1 MKFKLGFENIIKIQG
16 LTISLIGF
24 ISICGW
30 LSNILILSSFSKES
44 IPMAPDTALI
54 FVTYGII
61 LILNSYKS
69 SNHNYK
75 TATKILI
82 VLFTIYGFLKSL
94 EFFINIDLT
103 FENYLFPITEKL
115 GLFPLKRMS
124 PVTGFLFLTVGIS
137 FLIKIKYGEYRKTNN
152 LISIL
157 GLLIAFLGFTVI
169 LGHLFQTPLLYESKI
184 IPMALTTAICFLSLG
199 ASIVFIG
206 GRKNIITKQF
216 VGKTSYNIL
225 IRTII
230 PILFTVILAQG
241 LILRDFNH
249 TKIINYAF
257 LSAILSL
264 FLIIITSIIIIQAS
278 KTVFRNA
285 IIAENKSKQAEATI
299 QIKNELL
306 KFTGE
311 VAKIGGWEYITKT
324 QESTFTDEVAKIFEL
339 EPNQELNNEL
349 LAKFFNPDSKKDYDI
364 ALKKAIKNAFSY
376 DLELNII
383 TNTGKQKCI
392 RAIGIPISED
402 SKVVKIRGVIH
413 DITEESKY
421 EKKQQFI
428 TTVLSLLNNSNEW
441 DSLIS
446 DILLRIKEFFSIDAI
461 AIRINDGKDFPY
473 YKTIGFPDEFLS
485 SEQFI
490 CSRNADGE
498 ILFEQDKKP
507 VFECYCGAVING
519 KTDSTKPY
527 YTPYGSFLLNGSNF
541 LNRYIQKKDLP
552 FKFRNRC
559 VREYE
564 STALIPLRSDNEII
578 GLLQLNDKH
587 KNMFPYETISFIE
600 EIGSLIGIAFKKIQ
614 TENLIRDNEKRF
626 RTIFESAAV
635 GVALLNLNTWKP
647 IEINKKFCTILGYS
661 QTEILNINLQDITH
675 EEDKSDYSDLLE
687 LALKDGIREYSTV
700 KRYYHKNG
708 SIVWVNLFISSIPVN
723 DDTSKYIIAV
733 AEDISAHKAI
743 ERALRDSMEHF
754 RSITQTAGDAIISM
768 DQEGKIITWNNA
780 ATSIF
785 GYAEE
790 EAIGLTLH
798 NLIVPNKNKSKASE
812 GLHKFIQNGEG
823 PVIGKTL
830 EVEALTKGG
839 KLIPVELSVSSFKKG
854 NQWHATG
861 IVRDITERKN
871 AEWSINKR
879 VKEIQCLQN
888 ITRITDKENLTLGK
902 FINKVVHLIPTGFQF
917 PEKTNCSIV
926 IKDRTFQTDSFAEN
940 ESSFKINIVNK
951 NKQIGHIEICFSAYS
966 FDTNK
971 DQILKEEKGLI
982 ATISKILSE
991 FIERKRREQI
1001 QKIIYN
1007 SAIAVD
1013 SSNSLADLIEYIK
1026 NQIGLL
1032 IDTTNFFVA
1041 LYDEETDSISLPY
1054 HKDQKDSI
1062 IKFPAGKTLTKHV
1075 IKTQKPLLI
1084 TKKQIE
1090 EFENLGVIEAIGN
1103 KAAVW
1108 LGVPL
1113 IVKGKITGIF
1123 AVQSYDDEH
1132 AYDLDDLEML
1142 EFISRQ
1148 VSISI
1153 ERKKVEQDLKAALAK
1168 TMESD
1173 RLKST
1178 FLATMS
1184 HELRTPLNAV
1194 IGFSEMLQTEVET
1207 NKVNEY
1213 ASIINN
1219 SGLNLLEIIE
1229 DIFDITLL
1237 ESGEVKVSN
1246 NEFSL
1251 SPLMDDIKDTVNL
1264 EREKL
1269 GKQIIDVK
1277 FNPPQN
1283 LNTLTINT
1291 DRSKLK
1297 QILINLIKNALKF
1310 TFEGYVE
1317 YGLSIEKIDNVI
1329 MFYVKDT
1336 GIGIRQEDSEII
1348 FENFRQVDDSNTRI
1362 FGGTGLGLSV
1372 AKKYSEMIG
1381 GKIWVESKFGEG
1393 STFYLT
1399 LPYIEHIAKTAKIRV
1414 EQSMSPKFPGKTIL
1428 IAEDEYSNYE
1438 LLIVY
1443 LEDLE
1448 VKTLWARDG
1457 EEAVSICES
1466 NSNIDLVLMDIKMP
1480 KMNGLDATSKIRKSR
1495 PNLPIIAQTAFVL
1508 HGDDAKAFEAGCNDY
1523 IGKPIKRRDLYTLL
1537 SKYLQD

>member
-1 MKFKLGFENIIKIQG
+1 MKPIFSFENTIRIQG
-16 LTISLIGF
+16 SIIALISLI
-24 ISICGW
+24 SIYGW
-30 LSNILILSSFSKES
+30 LNNILILSSFSKES
-44 IPMAPDTALI
+44 IPMALDSAFI
-54 FVTYGII
+54 FIIYGII
-61 LILNSYKS
+61 LIIRSHKS
-69 SNHNYK
+69 SNYK
-75 TATKILI
+75 SKIATI
-82 VLFTIYGFLKSL
+82 VSIAVFTIYGFLKSA
-94 EFFINIDLT
+94 EFFVNIDLT

-115 GLFPLKRMS
+115 GPFPLKRMS
-124 PVTGFLFLTVGIS
+124 PVTGFLFLIVGIS

-157 GLLIAFLGFTVI
+157 GLLVAFLGFTVI

-199 ASIVFIG
+199 VSIVFIG

-216 VGKTSYNIL
+216 VGKTPYNIL

-230 PILFTVILAQG
+230 PILFTVILVQG
-241 LILRDFNH
+241 LILRDFGH

-264 FLIIITSIIIIQAS
+264 ILIIITSIIIIQTS

-285 IIAENKSKQAEATI
+285 IIAENKSKQAEAMI

-311 VAKIGGWEYITKT
+311 IAKIGGWEYITET
-324 QESTFTDEVAKIFEL
+324 HESTFTDEVAKIFEL
-339 EPNQELNNEL
+339 DPNQELNTDL
-349 LAKFFNPDSKKDYDI
+349 LAKFFKSDSKKDYDI
-364 ALKKAIKNAFSY
+364 ALKNAIKNAFSY

-413 DITEESKY
+413 DITEENEY
-421 EKKQQFI
+421 EKKQQFLKTI
-428 TTVLSLLNNSNEW
+428 LSLLNNSNEW
-441 DSLIS
+441 NSLIS
-446 DILLRIKEFFSIDAI
+446 NILLRIKEFFNIDAI

-473 YKTIGFPDEFLS
+473 YKTIGFPDEFLG

-507 VFECYCGAVING
+507 VFECYCGAVIND

-527 YTPYGSFLLNGSNF
+527 YTPYGSFLLNGSIF
-541 LNRYIQKKDLP
+541 LNRYIQKNDLP

-635 GVALLNLNTWKP
+635 GVALLNLNTWKT
-647 IEINKKFCTILGYS
+647 IEINKKYCEILGYT
-661 QTEILNINLQDITH
+661 QTEMLNINLQDITY
-675 EEDKSDYSDLLE
+675 EEDKSDYSDLKGLLLNGE
-687 LALKDGIREYSTV
+687 IKEYSTV

-708 SIVWVNLFISSIPVN
+708 NIVWVNLFISSIPIY
-723 DDTSKYIIAV
+723 DDTSKYLIAV
-733 AEDISAHKAI
+733 VEDISAHKVI

-754 RSITQTAGDAIISM
+754 RSITQTAGDAIISI
-768 DQEGKIITWNNA
+768 DEEGKIITWNNA
-780 ATSIF
+780 ACSIF
-785 GYAEE
+785 GYSEG
-790 EAIGLTLH
+790 EAIGLVLH
-798 NLIVPNKNKSKASE
+798 TLIVPNKNHNKVLE
-812 GLHKFIQNGEG
+812 GFQKFIQSGEG
-823 PVIGKTL
+823 LVVGKTL
-830 EVEALTKGG
+830 EVEALTKEG
-839 KLIPVELSVSSFKKG
+839 KLIPVELSITSFKKG

-871 AEWSINKR
+871 AEWSIHKR

-902 FINKVVHLIPTGFQF
+902 FVNKVVNIIPSGFQY
-917 PEKTNCSIV
+917 PEKTHCRIV
-926 IKDRTFQTDSFAEN
+926 LKDQIFQTDSFVEN
-940 ESSFKINIVNK
+940 ESRFRANIVNK
-951 NKQIGHIEICFSAYS
+951 NKQIGYIDICLSDYS
-966 FDTNK
+966 DHNK
-971 DQILKEEKGLI
+971 RSILKEEKGLI
-982 ATISKILSE
+982 ASISQILNE
-991 FIERKRREQI
+991 FIERKRKEQI

-1032 IDTTNFFVA
+1032 IDTTNFFAA

-1054 HKDQKDSI
+1054 HKDQKGSI
-1062 IKFPAGKTLTKHV
+1062 TKFPAGKTLTKHV
-1075 IKTQKPLLI
+1075 IKMQRPLLA
-1084 TKKQIE
+1084 TKKQIDE
-1090 EFENLGVIEAIGN
+1090 LEKLGIIETIGN
-1103 KAAVW
+1103 TAAVW

-1132 AYDLDDLEML
+1132 AYNLDDLEML

-1153 ERKKVEQDLKAALAK
+1153 ERKKVEQDLKAALSK

-1194 IGFSEMLQTEVET
+1194 IGFSEMMLNEVDITRVPEFAG
-1207 NKVNEY
+1207 V
-1213 ASIINN
+1213 INN

-1237 ESGEVKVSN
+1237 ESGEVKVSKS
-1246 NEFSL
+1246 EFSL
-1251 SPLMDDIKDTVNL
+1251 SPLMDDIKIIIDL

-1269 GKQIIDVK
+1269 GKQTLDVK
-1277 FNPPQN
+1277 FNPPKD

-1297 QILINLIKNALKF
+1297 HILINLLKNALKF

-1317 YGLSIEKIDNVI
+1317 YGLSIEKSDNKI
-1329 MFYVKDT
+1329 IKFYVKDT
-1336 GIGIRQEDSEII
+1336 GIGIRDEDTEII

-1362 FGGTGLGLSV
+1362 FGGTGIGLSV
-1372 AKKYSEMIG
+1372 AKKYSDMIE
-1381 GKIWVESKFGEG
+1381 GKIWVESTFGKG

-1399 LPYIEHIAKTAKIRV
+1399 LPYIEPVVKTAKIK
-1414 EQSMSPKFPGKTIL
+1414 EDQSISLKFPGKTIL
-1428 IAEDEYSNYE
+1428 IAEDEASNYE

-1448 VKTLWARDG
+1448 VNTLWAHDG

-1480 KMNGLDATSKIRKSR
+1480 KMNGLDATSKIRKSY
-1495 PNLPIIAQTAFVL
+1495 PSLPIIAQTAFVL
-1508 HGDDAKAFEAGCNDY
+1508 HGDDEKAFEAGCNDY
-1523 IGKPIKRRDLYTLL
+1523 IGKPIKRRDLHNLL
-1537 SKYLQD
+1537 SKYLHS